1 MIRGYFSTVGAT
13 RRPFVYCALEFPIPS
28 LLGRDFMS
36 NFALFMEEGTGKVL
50 FLDEEDLSTLGLS
63 ILGQA

>member
-1 MIRGYFSTVGAT
+1 
-13 RRPFVYCALEFPIPS
+13 
-28 LLGRDFMS
+28 MS

-50 FLDEEDLSTLGLS
+50 FLDEEDLNTLGLS